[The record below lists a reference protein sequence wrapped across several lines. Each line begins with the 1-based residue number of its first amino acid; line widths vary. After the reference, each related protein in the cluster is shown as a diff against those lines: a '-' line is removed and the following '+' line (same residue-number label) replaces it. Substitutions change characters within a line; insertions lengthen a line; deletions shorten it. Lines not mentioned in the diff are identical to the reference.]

1 MQDAELR
8 SYLRQYLE
16 SAIDQDKKL
25 KKALTTYAHILK
37 TGPGYRAI
45 CAQLA
50 QLSAREVIS
59 EKLLDH
65 LGSGNGQAGSK
76 SDEKER
82 PHRQVGETTAARAPR
97 TRPSRRP
104 LDEFEEKI
112 VRTYNEEPDKWSRKF
127 RPASF
132 GAANVDEIWRSG
144 GEPKFTRKE
153 GGIYHLIE
161 GEGRFFVVPE
171 PGLKLQESYFRSEGI
186 GQLFEVDES
195 ECGGTGAAI
204 FLISPA
210 RVEESGDRWL
220 VNQKGELRERSSH

>member
-8 SYLRQYLE
+8 FYLRQFLE

-25 KKALTTYAHILK
+25 KKALSTYAHILK
-37 TGPGYRAI
+37 SGPGYRAI
-45 CAQLA
+45 CAQLT

-59 EKLLDH
+59 EKLLEH
-65 LGSGNGQAGSK
+65 LGPGNGVAATK
-76 SDEKER
+76 SEEKEKPR
-82 PHRQVGETTAARAPR
+82 RQTGEATVVRAPR
-97 TRPSRRP
+97 ARPSRRQ
-104 LDEFEEKI
+104 LDEFEERI
-112 VRTYNEEPDKWSRKF
+112 VQTYNEEPDRWSRKF

-161 GEGRFFVVPE
+161 SDGRFFVVPE

-186 GQLFEVDES
+186 GHLFEVE
-195 ECGGTGAAI
+195 EPNCGATGGAI

-220 VNQKGELRERSSH
+220 VNQKGELRERT